1 MKHVRYCNCKGDSVS
16 ALSGSYKRM
25 MTIFQKGIVNSSPIN
40 SLIHMLNDES
50 GLLNN
55 S

>member
-1 MKHVRYCNCKGDSVS
+1 MKHIRYCNCKGDSVS

-25 MTIFQKGIVNSSPIN
+25 MTIIQEGIVNSSPIN
-40 SLIHMLNDES
+40 SLIHMLHDES